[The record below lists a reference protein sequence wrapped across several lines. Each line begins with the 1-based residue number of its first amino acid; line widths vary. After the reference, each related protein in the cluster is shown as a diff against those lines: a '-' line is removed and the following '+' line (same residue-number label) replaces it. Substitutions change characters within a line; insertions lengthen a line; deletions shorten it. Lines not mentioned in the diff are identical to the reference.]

1 MSKTMILAFIES
13 QFNMMSAQD
22 NKERLHYIV
31 AGIKDGE
38 LYDLSG
44 NTYGKLDG
52 IEDTEWITKED
63 GELSR
68 ITSAKIGKAK
78 HAFKAFADKVLGVE
92 QEDEPTV
99 KQEDEPT
106 VKQEDEPTVE
116 DEIDID
122 AVVKACKKAIK
133 KGNQKKAMKLA
144 NKIETVD
151 VKAYKKLMKKIGD
164 I

>member
-106 VKQEDEPTVE
+106 VE